1 MGADAVLNGAFTTLG
16 LRLEIEIGIVGNATA
31 RLSGGIGWRYA
42 LGGVTP
48 TTVHSFSGGKCFYRS
63 RYADCPRYLV
73 LDLGVD
79 IELSKTAM
87 LGVSYS
93 GQIAANAADHDVKL
107 DFSVA
112 Y

>member
-1 MGADAVLNGAFTTLG
+1 MENVFTAAGTL
-16 LRLEIEIGIVGNATA
+16 IA
-31 RLSGGIGWRYA
+31 RN
-42 LGGVTP
+42 T
-48 TTVHSFSGGKCFYRS
+48 
-63 RYADCPRYLV
+63 LV